1 MFESEQPVPAK
12 LTLSTSVMNRVWVV
26 PGESVT
32 LLKERLGVIL
42 CLLGGGLLTI
52 TDKGSSYHTHT
63 HVRMNAHTEGYKICH
78 KNSIKI
84 AYKYVADCG

>member
-1 MFESEQPVPAK
+1 MPAK
-12 LTLSTSVMNRVWVV
+12 LTLSTPVVNRIGVV
-26 PGESVT
+26 PGESGT

-63 HVRMNAHTEGYKICH
+63 YTHVRMNAHTEGYKICH
-78 KNSIKI
+78 KNSIII